1 MEDFKE
7 QYARFFC
14 HSRFGS
20 LRRLIKRT
28 QRNRVS
34 HRFGHTSILQDGART
49 FSTIAVLGLVR
60 ARQDMRHLSFVNAIL
75 AKAPP
80 FQNKPRR
87 TGHPKV
93 RIGGWAT
100 RRMARPVN

>member
-49 FSTIAVLGLVR
+49 FSINAVLGLLSGHGTGAKTASGELR
-60 ARQDMRHLSFVNAIL
+60 AGLHSQSSQAGVPVLLVLRF
-75 AKAPP
+75 
-80 FQNKPRR
+80 
-87 TGHPKV
+87 
-93 RIGGWAT
+93 GGLLL
-100 RRMARPVN
+100 